1 MSAGDVIIMTSQIT
15 FTCSNIKKK
24 RYKLCSKLTIKTP
37 ERRASVK
44 SKKILFSH
52 VEKFILF
59 SDLNKFILLHRIE
72 WLPSIQSSL
81 LDLHYLVDCCW

>member
-1 MSAGDVIIMTSQIT
+1 M
-15 FTCSNIKKK
+15 FN
-24 RYKLCSKLTIKTP
+24 KTP

-44 SKKILFSH
+44 SKNILFSH